1 MSLCVLSLVAAQSSS
16 STTSSSSG
24 VGSSSTLGSASSGS
38 TIASTTSSGS
48 GPGSSLSASST
59 SSAALPSLSG
69 YDTCVVTCFETA
81 IAQSSILFSKIL
93 IRTHI
98 STDYQNALVSCM
110 RSNCPSELVTAEGL
124 TNKFCALAS
133 TSTSI
138 SFSIT
143 SLPSSSSTSS
153 AAPSAGSTSASGTS
167 SLSSTS
173 LSSSVSSTG
182 SSNAALGVI
191 IGGGLSQAAVPS
203 IVAAA
208 IGVVAGAFL
217 VG

>member
-1 MSLCVLSLVAAQSSS
+1 MSVCVLSLVAAQSSS

-38 TIASTTSSGS
+38 AIASTTSSGS
-48 GPGSSLSASST
+48 GSGSSFSASST

-81 IAQSSILFSKIL
+81 IAQVNCSNVVPESCYCN
-93 IRTHI
+93 

-191 IGGGLSQAAVPS
+191 VGGGLSQAAVPS

>member
-38 TIASTTSSGS
+38 TTATSSGS
-48 GPGSSLSASST
+48 GSGSSLSASST

-81 IAQSSILFSKIL
+81 IAQVNCSNVVPESCYCN
-93 IRTHI
+93 

-143 SLPSSSSTSS
+143 SLASSSSTSS

-173 LSSSVSSTG
+173 LSSSAGSTG
-182 SSNAALGVI
+182 SSNAALGVV